1 MRFLH
6 ISDLHLGKRVYEFSM
21 IEEQRDI
28 LEKIIKIAETEKADA
43 VLIAGDVY
51 DRQIPSAEAVE
62 LLDWFLTE
70 LAKKQLMV
78 FLISGNHDSAERI
91 SFGARLMEGKGVY
104 ISPVFSGEVS
114 PVILQD
120 DKGEIAVYLLPF
132 LKPTQVRQFYPEQE
146 IASYDDALRIV
157 LENLEPDE
165 NRRNILVAHQFV
177 TGARQSGSEEIS
189 VGGMDNVNAEYFKK
203 FDYTA
208 LGHIHRPQNVGG
220 KTLRYC
226 GTPLK
231 YSFSEASQEKSVTVL
246 DMPQKGEM
254 HIRMVPLVP
263 KRDLREIKGTYMELT
278 DREYYKNENTGDY
291 LHVTLTDEEEIPE
304 AIRRL
309 RTIYPRIMKLDYD
322 NTRTR
327 TFHQI
332 PGAEKEQDKT
342 PFELFEELYRLQ
354 NNQDF
359 CEEQK
364 EYLKALTEEI
374 WEVTE

>member
-1 MRFLH
+1 MKFLH

-28 LEKIIKIAETEKADA
+28 LEKIVNIAETQKADA

-70 LAKKQLMV
+70 LAERQLMV

-91 SFGARLMEGKGVY
+91 SFGAKLMEGKGVY

-132 LKPTQVRQFYPEQE
+132 LKPAHVRQFYPEQE
-146 IASYDDALRIV
+146 ITSYDDALRIV
-157 LENLEPDE
+157 LENLETDE
-165 NRRNILVAHQFV
+165 SRRNILVAHQFV
-177 TGARQSGSEEIS
+177 TGAEQGGSEEIS
-189 VGGMDNVNAEYFKK
+189 VGGVDNVSAEYFKI

-208 LGHIHRPQNVGG
+208 LGHIHKPQNAGG
-220 KTLRYC
+220 ENIRYC

-231 YSFSEASQEKSVTVL
+231 YSFSEASQEKSVTVV
-246 DMPQKGEM
+246 DMPQKGEI
-254 HIRMVPLVP
+254 HICTVPLVP

-278 DREYYKNENTGDY
+278 DRENYKDEDTEDY

-327 TFHQI
+327 TFNLI
-332 PGAEKEQDKT
+332 PGAEKEEEKT